1 MNPIV
6 SVIIPVY
13 NQEKYLDECLSSV
26 CGQTLRDIEIM
37 CVNDGSTDESLKILN
52 KYAKN
57 DSRIHVFSQS
67 NQGAGVARNLGLS
80 KAKGKYLSFLD
91 SDDVVNANIKVS
103 HFRP

>member
-67 NQGAGVARNLGLS
+67 NHARPLYKYVALLIS
-80 KAKGKYLSFLD
+80 VLLD
-91 SDDVVNANIKVS
+91 SGYELVDVNS
-103 HFRP
+103 L